1 MKDLRKLAEERLDEY
16 DQKHPYNGNNNYL
29 YTIDEIIEFA
39 LFFHEQASR
48 DMYPKEFIEWKDEN
62 YYYSFEIYWERVK
75 TMIDI
80 TKVKKFYSLD
90 ELYQY
95 YLTNIK
101 NK

>member
-1 MKDLRKLAEERLDEY
+1 MKTKDLRKLATDIY
-16 DQKHPYNGNNNYL
+16 NKHFDKY
-29 YTIDEIIEFA
+29 IDNPDKNRDFLIDA
-39 LFFHEQASR
+39 MLSFHEQASK
-48 DMYPKEFIEWKDEN
+48 DMYPKEFVEWKDEN
-62 YYYSFEIYWERVK
+62 YYYSLEIYWKRVK